1 MKKIKNL
8 FIKIF
13 SKREKEKRWNWIF
26 RVGVILLALGIAL
39 TITAIVF
46 TNVANIEDLKIFS
59 LEPND
64 LSTYCGMGACLVA
77 VVGIFFIFCG
87 KVEDKKAK

>member
-1 MKKIKNL
+1 MKRFKVVL
-8 FIKIF
+8 LKIF

-26 RVGVILLALGIAL
+26 RVGAILLSLAIVL
-39 TITAIVF
+39 TLTAIVL
-46 TNVANIEDLKIFS
+46 TNVANIENLKIFS
-59 LEPND
+59 LDPND

-87 KVEDKKAK
+87 KVEDKKVK

>member
-13 SKREKEKRWNWIF
+13 SKREKVHRWNWIF
-26 RVGVILLALGIAL
+26 RVGVILLSLAIVL
-39 TITAIVF
+39 TIAAIVL
-46 TNVANIEDLKIFS
+46 TNVANINDLKIFN

-64 LSTYCGMGACLVA
+64 LSSYCGMGACLVA
-77 VVGIFFIFCG
+77 VVGIFFLFCG
-87 KVEDKKAK
+87 KVEDKKVK

>member
-1 MKKIKNL
+1 MKRFKDIL
-8 FIKIF
+8 LKIF

-26 RVGVILLALGIAL
+26 RVGVILLALGIVL
-39 TITAIVF
+39 TITAIVL
-46 TNVANIEDLKIFS
+46 TNVANIEDLKIFGF
-59 LEPND
+59 EPND

>member
-1 MKKIKNL
+1 MKRFKDILLKV
-8 FIKIF
+8 F
-13 SKREKEKRWNWIF
+13 SKREKEKGWNWIF
-26 RVGVILLALGIAL
+26 RVGVILLALGIVL
-39 TITAIVF
+39 TITAIVL
-46 TNVANIEDLKIFS
+46 TNVANIEDLKIIS

-87 KVEDKKAK
+87 KVEDKKVK

>member
-13 SKREKEKRWNWIF
+13 SKREKVHRWNWIF
-26 RVGVILLALGIAL
+26 RVGVILLSLSIVL
-39 TITAIVF
+39 TITAIVL
-46 TNVANIEDLKIFS
+46 TNFANIDEIRNIN

-64 LSTYCGMGACLVA
+64 LSSYCGMGACLVA
-77 VVGIFFIFCG
+77 VVGIFFLFCG
-87 KVEDKKAK
+87 KVEDKKVK

>member
-1 MKKIKNL
+1 MKRFKGVL
-8 FIKIF
+8 LKIF

-26 RVGVILLALGIAL
+26 RVGVILLSLAIVL
-39 TITAIVF
+39 TLTAIVL
-46 TNVANIEDLKIFS
+46 TNVANIENLKIFS
-59 LEPND
+59 LDPND

-87 KVEDKKAK
+87 KVEDKKVK